1 MGVFGNAEAGGRA
14 THWRL
19 GLGAAL
25 LGWGGYFVWV
35 WPRMFFERP
44 DGLVA
49 GWRTLWA
56 DWAAHLPYAEVF
68 AQRAPADWLA
78 SHPLYATEPFDYPFM
93 ADAISGL
100 LMRAGLDRVDAFV
113 WPSLLTSLLLVG
125 LLYAFYARRLE
136 APGRAL
142 LALTLFFTNGGLG
155 FLFYADELRRSGA
168 AALAFPTRE
177 YTWLPDHHIEWINL
191 VSSELLPQR
200 GLLLGLPLA
209 LGVLVTLL
217 RWRSVGFERTS
228 RVQIGGL
235 GFLAS
240 LLMLTHAHSFLA
252 LAWICAWLLLFDLR
266 NARRW
271 LGFALATALP
281 AAFWGWLCYGGV
293 ASRSFV
299 TWFPGWLAN
308 PAGPHPMPVWLFLWL
323 NWGVFLPL
331 AALAVVRLRGL
342 RDPLV
347 WAGASLF
354 LVCMLVRFQPN
365 AWDNTKLLTWAHL
378 LLCAPVA
385 AYLAMLWHRR
395 GVLARVLAVLLF
407 VATTASGFLE
417 LWRIGGG
424 DAVAVPMWSRD
435 EIEVADGAARLSRL
449 ARELRLRLPGS
460 RARCPPHAA
469 TRRPG
474 AARALRCRLRGD
486 RRNGTHGLRCPRLG
500 LSGALADGAGG
511 RGESGVR
518 RASSRGRPVSES
530 ASVPRGRLDRF
541 LDSAEVLLWLALLG
555 FGGAVALAAF
565 RGEPLGSAEAP
576 GGVIE
581 AEQLQIS
588 DRSRSFTF
596 WLQPTSTFTGGRWSS
611 DGQML
616 AANTRQGDWIEFA
629 LPDRTPGERRL
640 EVFLTRAA
648 DYGVVRDLYTD
659 AGVKPTGAI
668 DLGVAKLGTGD
679 RLRIEVVGT
688 NEQSAKPHFQFGFD
702 GIRLTAP

>member
-1 MGVFGNAEAGGRA
+1 MFGNAEAGGRA

-19 GLGAAL
+19 GLAAAL
-25 LGWGGYFVWV
+25 LGWGGYFVWI
-35 WPRMFFERP
+35 WPRMFFERA

-68 AQRAPADWLA
+68 AQRAPADWLT
-78 SHPLYATEPFDYPFM
+78 SHPLYATEPFDYPFL

-100 LMRAGLDRVDAFV
+100 LMRAGLDRVEAFV
-113 WPSLLTSLLLVG
+113 WPSILTSLLLVG

-155 FLFYADELRRSGA
+155 FLLYADDLRRTAGA
-168 AALAFPTRE
+168 AGLTFPARE
-177 YTWLPDHHIEWINL
+177 YTWLPEHHIEWINL

-217 RWRSVGFERTS
+217 RWRSEGFEHTS
-228 RVQIGGL
+228 RVQIGCL

-252 LAWICAWLLLFDLR
+252 LAWICGWLLLFDLG

-271 LGFALATALP
+271 LGFAVATALP

-331 AALAVVRLRGL
+331 AAVAILRLRGL

-385 AYLAMLWHRR
+385 AYLTRLWQRR
-395 GVLARVLAVLLF
+395 GVLARALAVLLF
-407 VATTASGFLE
+407 ASVTASGFLE
-417 LWRIGGG
+417 LWRITGG

-435 EIEVADGAARLSRL
+435 EIEVADAFREIAPVDAIVLCSDHHHHWVPALAGRRVLLGYRGWLGSYGFDTRGVERDVRRMLQSGDPLLLERYGVDFVVIGETERKGFAARDSVFRDRWPLVL
-449 ARELRLRLPGS
+449 EGAGS
-460 RARCPPHAA
+460 RVYDV
-469 TRRPG
+469 RP
-474 AARALRCRLRGD
+474 
-486 RRNGTHGLRCPRLG
+486 
-500 LSGALADGAGG
+500 
-511 RGESGVR
+511 
-518 RASSRGRPVSES
+518 
-530 ASVPRGRLDRF
+530 
-541 LDSAEVLLWLALLG
+541 AE
-555 FGGAVALAAF
+555 
-565 RGEPLGSAEAP
+565 EHP
-576 GGVIE
+576 
-581 AEQLQIS
+581 
-588 DRSRSFTF
+588 
-596 WLQPTSTFTGGRWSS
+596 
-611 DGQML
+611 
-616 AANTRQGDWIEFA
+616 
-629 LPDRTPGERRL
+629 
-640 EVFLTRAA
+640 
-648 DYGVVRDLYTD
+648 
-659 AGVKPTGAI
+659 
-668 DLGVAKLGTGD
+668 
-679 RLRIEVVGT
+679 
-688 NEQSAKPHFQFGFD
+688 
-702 GIRLTAP
+702 